1 MDLFYIEKPYL
12 YVLCPSSNGKSL
24 TWAQNERSQQRPN
37 LWKRISIHVKKTEEA
52 EVNHTA
58 IIKPFSKGP
67 DSPVDT
73 GSVHVA
79 YEDESP
85 RSPYLPSPP
94 PFHAPAPGGLHDDG
108 PRRGPHGREDGGAAA
123 HQHALPAYSP
133 GTPQT
138 PGRRLPESRGGGG
151 GAVAVAEDPGV
162 SEEELVDT
170 SGVGVGD
177 IGVRMLAGQPQC
189 STIMDQISSVVHRFT
204 ANISELNTMMLPGSP
219 PGGATT
225 TTTTTTVCAAVP
237 GPGTFAPGPEVSA
250 CGPPPALMPRARPS
264 GSAVTAYAQVSAT
277 GSAASGENL
286 RPMMYE
292 RMAGVC
298 ANGRRSRNAEEL
310 VALTPPSP
318 FRDLSLG
325 SNSDSPPPSLSP
337 GSEEDYDQLLL
348 RHYTQS
354 SSSL

>member
-1 MDLFYIEKPYL
+1 ME
-12 YVLCPSSNGKSL
+12 
-24 TWAQNERSQQRPN
+24 
-37 LWKRISIHVKKTEEA
+37 
-52 EVNHTA
+52 
-58 IIKPFSKGP
+58 
-67 DSPVDT
+67 
-73 GSVHVA
+73 

-85 RSPYLPSPP
+85 LTTFPPSPP
-94 PFHAPAPGGLHDDG
+94 PFHAPSPGGLHDDG
-108 PRRGPHGREDGGAAA
+108 PRGPHGPHGPQGREDGGAAA
-123 HQHALPAYSP
+123 HQQALPAYSP

-138 PGRRLPESRGGGG
+138 LGRRLPECRDG
-151 GAVAVAEDPGV
+151 GAVAAEDPGV
-162 SEEELVDT
+162 PEEELVDT

-177 IGVRMLAGQPQC
+177 IGVRMLPGQPQC

-219 PGGATT
+219 PGGAT
-225 TTTTTTVCAAVP
+225 VCAAVP
-237 GPGTFAPGPEVSA
+237 GPGTFIPGPEVGA

-264 GSAVTAYAQVSAT
+264 GSAVTAYAQVSASST
-277 GSAASGENL
+277 ASGENL
-286 RPMMYE
+286 RPVTYE

-318 FRDLSLG
+318 FRDLSMG

-337 GSEEDYDQLLL
+337 ASEEDYDQLLL
-348 RHYTQS
+348 RHYSQS